1 VDFHGVYLLLIEH
14 FEDFARSEAELVSI
28 IDSIAHNKNRISNN
42 LFCSEA
48 IILYPQFWYLG
59 HNHETQE
66 RSFISMIESSSTLAQ
81 EVFLET
87 ARLELFGLLSQHRL
101 LADSWFL
108 TEIHI
113 PMIASILEKS
123 DVSDSLKTSFLD
135 LAQEYRRL
143 AELHLKN

>member
-1 VDFHGVYLLLIEH
+1 
-14 FEDFARSEAELVSI
+14 
-28 IDSIAHNKNRISNN
+28 
-42 LFCSEA
+42 
-48 IILYPQFWYLG
+48 
-59 HNHETQE
+59 
-66 RSFISMIESSSTLAQ
+66 
-81 EVFLET
+81 VFLET